1 VVEDQN
7 LNAGRKLW
15 GVIVNPAPTFRL
27 IGEDTRILAPA
38 LLVIAVNVLLAWLII
53 PETIAYTKSALEST
67 GETIPT
73 EMLNATLTWTKVSV
87 IAGSALMPP
96 LIWLVQ
102 AVLLWLVKQFT
113 VGEATFKQLYAVSFF
128 AWIPPFLGG
137 VIKSVLVKIGGFD
150 LMMSVKTSLALFLPP
165 SIESGFWFVL
175 LTMMDFFT
183 LWGLVLLS
191 LGGAVV
197 MKKEFRNTAPYVFGI
212 WLAYIVVVAYFSSK
226 FGNLAGM

>member
-1 VVEDQN
+1 
-7 LNAGRKLW
+7 
-15 GVIVNPAPTFRL
+15 
-27 IGEDTRILAPA
+27 
-38 LLVIAVNVLLAWLII
+38 
-53 PETIAYTKSALEST
+53 
-67 GETIPT
+67 
-73 EMLNATLTWTKVSV
+73 
-87 IAGSALMPP
+87 
-96 LIWLVQ
+96 
-102 AVLLWLVKQFT
+102 
-113 VGEATFKQLYAVSFF
+113 
-128 AWIPPFLGG
+128 
-137 VIKSVLVKIGGFD
+137 
-150 LMMSVKTSLALFLPP
+150 MMSVKTSLALFLPP